1 MLAASAT
8 ATDIAEA
15 AAAVILAVAA
25 LGGGLLAL
33 IKWVMRPRQELAA
46 LRERDRQNQAM
57 EALRAEQRQ
66 AMQALRAELKPDG
79 GNSFRDIVD
88 GQFSEIRLHLARQDS
103 ILADLTRGQADA
115 KDVQEAKD
123 EKS

>member
-46 LRERDRQNQAM
+46 LRERDRM
-57 EALRAEQRQ
+57 DQ
-66 AMQALRAELKPDG
+66 AMQALRAELKPNG
-79 GNSFRDIVD
+79 GSSFRDVVD
-88 GQFSEIRLHLARQDS
+88 RQFSEVKKHLARQDA
-103 ILADLTRGQADA
+103 ILADLTKGQADA